1 MLISFA
7 VTAKLICIFVFT
19 YADCW
24 FSPDVAHIF
33 VHIFNISV
41 HHDAVSMSTLQPDIT
56 GGVGFQSLG
65 QGMMPSGATGIGLGV
80 SS

>member
-1 MLISFA
+1 M
-7 VTAKLICIFVFT
+7 
-19 YADCW
+19 
-24 FSPDVAHIF
+24 AHIF
-33 VHIFNISV
+33 GHILNISV